1 MVSVRCTVVGNIEDA
16 PLFRGQI
23 SRGCVKKK
31 TVEEHD
37 IPRPC
42 RDRHQLEAG
51 HLGSSERLPLTAN
64 QSALAGAVRNFQAAI
79 LKGRRIDRYQRGDEL
94 RCVTRPSCLLIL
106 MRLETRAA

>member
-16 PLFRGQI
+16 PLVRGQI
-23 SRGCVKKK
+23 RSGCVGNK

-37 IPRPC
+37 IARPC
-42 RDRHQLEAG
+42 RDRHQFEAG

-64 QSALAGAVRNFQAAI
+64 QSGLAGAVRYFQAAI
-79 LKGRRIDRYQRGDEL
+79 LKRRMIDRYQRGDEQ

-106 MRLETRAA
+106 MWLETRAA